1 VHVIVRADAI
11 NTHIFQKMST
21 MNNNRQ
27 QILIK
32 AAEAHR
38 ETLRK
43 NVQRR
48 LETARA
54 RGDEALI
61 RQLEAEVQYIG

>member
-1 VHVIVRADAI
+1 
-11 NTHIFQKMST
+11 MST